1 MRVLAMSCVL
11 PCGPSST
18 DACPSL
24 DASNKVL
31 FCVCS
36 RHHESV
42 FPISREKDTI
52 MVAIMNENSG
62 VDKPT
67 EKSFFYTFAVREK
80 QGDHVGN
87 TTRKTPN
94 GKQKNVCV
102 SIFEALRKRVGLGS
116 VDTLRGTEKSVNST
130 SC

>member
-1 MRVLAMSCVL
+1 
-11 PCGPSST
+11 
-18 DACPSL
+18 
-24 DASNKVL
+24 
-31 FCVCS
+31 
-36 RHHESV
+36 
-42 FPISREKDTI
+42 

-67 EKSFFYTFAVREK
+67 EKSFFDTFAVREK

-102 SIFEALRKRVGLGS
+102 LAYLKRYERVL
-116 VDTLRGTEKSVNST
+116 THYEEPRNL
-130 SC
+130 

>member
-1 MRVLAMSCVL
+1 M
-11 PCGPSST
+11 
-18 DACPSL
+18 
-24 DASNKVL
+24 
-31 FCVCS
+31 
-36 RHHESV
+36 

-102 SIFEALRKRVGLGS
+102 SIFEALRKRVG
-116 VDTLRGTEKSVNST
+116 VKE
-130 SC
+130 C

>member
-1 MRVLAMSCVL
+1 
-11 PCGPSST
+11 
-18 DACPSL
+18 
-24 DASNKVL
+24 
-31 FCVCS
+31 
-36 RHHESV
+36 
-42 FPISREKDTI
+42 